1 MGKSGITGK
10 LVLIGLGAMLLYS
23 QLGPVGVIVLGVVL
37 MLI

>member
-23 QLGPVGVIVLGVVL
+23 QLGPVGVIALGVVL